1 MLDIH
6 PAHHAASTWRDFF
19 IHITTIVLGLLIA
32 IGLEQT
38 VEWMHHRH
46 QLHQLEADLHTE
58 GIRNLHIALDN
69 IHGSELRRDADAIV
83 AARHEVDAGRG
94 GEDVTDAAHASRMAD
109 QWLRARSEKTK
120 HARHPGRGLAGTTA
134 AAGVTAIH
142 RGSNSIAGTTISSST
157 IIT

>member
-1 MLDIH
+1 MRIPPLPGRMHQGAPPFLPFSAWKRRAILLENHSASVANPSPNKFVAEDSY
-6 PAHHAASTWRDFF
+6 PFFSVNPPPPPPTHHAASTWRDFY

-69 IHGSELRRDADAIV
+69 IHGSELRRDADANQY
-83 AARHEVDAGRG
+83 AE
-94 GEDVTDAAHASRMAD
+94 
-109 QWLRARSEKTK
+109 
-120 HARHPGRGLAGTTA
+120 
-134 AAGVTAIH
+134 
-142 RGSNSIAGTTISSST
+142 
-157 IIT
+157 